1 MNGHAMVASS
11 TNLQITMTMYSMCQ
25 AISLKALSGE
35 SYGRFFSV
43 VIAAAVF
50 AVTDV
55 VVVVVPFGTTNEAKQ
70 ITLHKPNHCLQ

>member
-1 MNGHAMVASS
+1 MVASS

-35 SYGRFFSV
+35 SYGRFFFSV
-43 VIAAAVF
+43 VIAAVAVSD
-50 AVTDV
+50 AVV
-55 VVVVVPFGTTNEAKQ
+55 AVVVPIGTTNEAKQ

>member
-1 MNGHAMVASS
+1 MVASS

-35 SYGRFFSV
+35 SYGRFFFSV
-43 VIAAAVF
+43 VIAAAAAAV

-55 VVVVVPFGTTNEAKQ
+55 VVVVIVPIGTTNEAKQ